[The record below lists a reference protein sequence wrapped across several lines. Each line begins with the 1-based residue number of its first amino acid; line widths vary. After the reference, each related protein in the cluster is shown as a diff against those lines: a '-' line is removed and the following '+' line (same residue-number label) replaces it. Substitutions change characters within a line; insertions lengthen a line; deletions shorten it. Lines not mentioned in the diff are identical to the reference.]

1 MSQTLSPRHQHF
13 ILNTD
18 HRPHPLANTLSLLAA
33 ALGTIAVVGAGFPSL
48 HMLGGWTGV
57 FGLATRLGSQLVSAT
72 PAQRFVHV
80 AAMIFSGLGLLFGLG
95 HGGLY

>member
-18 HRPHPLANTLSLLAA
+18 HRPHPLANTLTLITAC
-33 ALGTIAVVGAGFPSL
+33 LGTIAVISAGFPSL
-48 HMLGGWTGV
+48 HMLAGWTGAT
-57 FGLATRLGSQLVSAT
+57 GLAVGLWAQMVSAT
-72 PAQRFVHV
+72 TAGRFVN
-80 AAMIFSGLGLLFGLG
+80 ATAMIFSGLGLLFGLG